1 MALNKSALAKAM
13 ADGAASSAE
22 GGDLSMKALG
32 EAIEDYLIAN
42 TSANYTWTA
51 TMTST
56 PFTPDPTVFFNAEF
70 EKSGEAFK
78 CTPATFDEFIKALAD
93 FLKKIKIKAPSGFS
107 LAPANLNNG
116 SGSFTAEQLG
126 DLPDPKNAAPAITA
140 AFEKIAEG
148 IIQGWPSYFA
158 PAASGTHSG
167 TYSGAAAFVSAQ

>member
-32 EAIEDYLIAN
+32 EAIENYLIAN

-56 PFTPDPTVFFNAEF
+56 PFTPDPTVLFNAEF
-70 EKSGEAFK
+70 EKSGETFK

-93 FLKKIKIKAPSGFS
+93 FLKKIKIMVGSITYASKLKKILLRAGIDSRQIKG
-107 LAPANLNNG
+107 NNNG
-116 SGSFTAEQLG
+116 CVYGIEIDYEFFYTVI
-126 DLPDPKNAAPAITA
+126 AILR
-140 AFEKIAEG
+140 ENNIE
-148 IIQGWPSYFA
+148 
-158 PAASGTHSG
+158 
-167 TYSGAAAFVSAQ
+167 YSVE